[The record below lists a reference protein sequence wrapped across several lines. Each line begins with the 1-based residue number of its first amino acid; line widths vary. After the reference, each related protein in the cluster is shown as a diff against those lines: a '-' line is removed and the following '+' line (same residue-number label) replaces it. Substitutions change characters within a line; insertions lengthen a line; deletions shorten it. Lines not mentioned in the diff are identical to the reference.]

1 MNIFNYNIPTEGES
15 FKTLLES
22 KNIEIIQIVSSDKL
36 EDKEYNQDSNEFV
49 ILLEGKAK
57 LELEGEIKELKK
69 GDTLNILA
77 HTKHKVLE
85 ATNGTL
91 WLAIHYK

>member
-1 MNIFNYNIPTEGES
+1 LNIFNYNIPTEGES
-15 FKTLLES
+15 SKTLLKS

-36 EDKEYNQDSNEFV
+36 EAKEYNQDSNEFV